1 VADPDQDRALTALY
15 RAHADFV
22 WRVARALGVPEPLVD
37 DVVHDVFFVVR
48 RRLAAL
54 EPGRSPKP
62 WLAGITRNVV
72 MHVHRKLAR
81 ERTRLE
87 RVDPP
92 PPPEI
97 PERVLEVNEAAA
109 LVHAFVE
116 TLDGRGAGG
125 ASAGAGGTSGA
136 TGTSKRSKLAIVW
149 RTPSSK
155 TSRCSR
161 VRSVTGCP
169 LPSVTTT
176 STVTCSTLA
185 GKAGGSGVAGTS

>member
-1 VADPDQDRALTALY
+1 MADPDQDRALTALY

-48 RRLAAL
+48 RRLATL
-54 EPGRSPKP
+54 EPGRSAKP

-81 ERTRLE
+81 ERIRLE

-116 TLDGRGAGG
+116 TLDEDKRTVFLLCEIEGLAVADVARLLDANGNTIYARLRAVRAQFDRWATRLRARERRAEGG
-125 ASAGAGGTSGA
+125 
-136 TGTSKRSKLAIVW
+136 
-149 RTPSSK
+149 
-155 TSRCSR
+155 
-161 VRSVTGCP
+161 
-169 LPSVTTT
+169 
-176 STVTCSTLA
+176 
-185 GKAGGSGVAGTS
+185 

>member
-116 TLDGRGAGG
+116 TLDEDKRTVFLLCEIEGLAVADVARLLDANSNTIYARLRAVRAQFDRWASRLRARERRAEGG
-125 ASAGAGGTSGA
+125 
-136 TGTSKRSKLAIVW
+136 
-149 RTPSSK
+149 
-155 TSRCSR
+155 
-161 VRSVTGCP
+161 
-169 LPSVTTT
+169 
-176 STVTCSTLA
+176 
-185 GKAGGSGVAGTS
+185 